1 MFVGKTKTQKVSQP
15 KSLLPFPLLTEPPRD
30 PSYPHLSHKTI
41 IIITIGIIV
50 IVFVVAVF
58 TYLLFRRSRK
68 SPPLW
73 HIPVCLL

>member
-15 KSLLPFPLLTEPPRD
+15 KSLLPFPLLTESPRD
-30 PSYPHLSHKTI
+30 PSHPHLSHKTI
-41 IIITIGIIV
+41 IIIIV
-50 IVFVVAVF
+50 IIAIVFAVAVF